1 MRVPEF
7 AAVYGVDFSGA
18 RLAGQNI
25 WIARLEIQNPSPTP
39 PPRGEGLSKPPSF
52 SGKGGLGSSRPR
64 LVALDRLE
72 TLCGTAERAVCLA
85 ELVRRVNASDAAL
98 WGFDC
103 PFGLPLELLP
113 PGAPWADQFAFLAE
127 YGDDAYACGLE
138 CIART
143 KRLPAAFH
151 RTALHCR
158 RQSDVE
164 AKAPFDAFHYR
175 MIYQTFFG
183 MRDLVQPLAA
193 TPGTAVLPFQY
204 RKLPRA
210 KRVAVEC
217 CPSSVL
223 KKHGLP
229 HQNYKQPK
237 GGPLTRLRRLTRHAI
252 LAGLGKWVRIGDRH
266 RRAMMRNPGGDA
278 LDAVI
283 AAVGALHGFREADH
297 AAVARHERFPRE
309 GRMYV

>member
-7 AAVYGVDFSGA
+7 GVVYGVDFSGA
-18 RLAGQNI
+18 KQAGHNI
-25 WIARLEIQNPSPTP
+25 WIARTE
-39 PPRGEGLSKPPSF
+39 PRARGRLA
-52 SGKGGLGSSRPR
+52 
-64 LVALDRLE
+64 LVALDRLAA
-72 TLCGTAERAVCLA
+72 LCGTAERAVCLA
-85 ELVRRVNASDAAL
+85 ALVRMVNATDSAL

-103 PFGLPLELLP
+103 PFGLPLQLFP
-113 PGAPWADQFAFLAE
+113 DGTPWTDQFAFLGE
-127 YGDDAYACGLE
+127 YGDDAYRCGLE

-143 KRLPAAFH
+143 KRLPDSPL

-158 RQSDVE
+158 RQSDAD

-183 MRDLVQPLAA
+183 MRDLVRPLAV

-217 CPSSVL
+217 CPASVL

-237 GGPLTRLRRLTRHAI
+237 GGPLVPLRRHTRHAI
-252 LAGLGKWVRIGDRH
+252 LAGLSRWVRIGDRH
-266 RRAMMRNPGGDA
+266 RRTIMRNPGGDA

-283 AAVGALHGFREADH
+283 AAVGALHGVREADH
-297 AAVARHERFPRE
+297 AVIARHDRFPRE

>member
-1 MRVPEF
+1 MRVPGF
-7 AAVYGVDFSGA
+7 ASVYGVDFSGA
-18 RLAGQNI
+18 RQAGRNI
-25 WIARLEIQNPSPTP
+25 WIARTE
-39 PPRGEGLSKPPSF
+39 PRARGRLT
-52 SGKGGLGSSRPR
+52 

-72 TLCGTAERAVCLA
+72 TLCGTAERTVCLA
-85 ELVRRVNASDAAL
+85 ELVRLVNASESAL

-103 PFGLPLELLP
+103 PFGMPLELFP
-113 PGAPWADQFAFLAE
+113 PPAKWTDQFAFLAE
-127 YGDDAYACGLE
+127 YGADAYACGVE

-143 KRLPAAFH
+143 KRMPAGPL

-158 RQSDVE
+158 RQTDLDV
-164 AKAPFDAFHYR
+164 KAPFDAFHYR

-183 MRDLVQPLAA
+183 IRDLVQPLAL

-204 RKLPRA
+204 RKLARA

-217 CPSSVL
+217 CPTSVL

-237 GGPLTRLRRLTRHAI
+237 GGPLTRLRLCTRRAI
-252 LAGLGKWVRIGDRH
+252 LAGMDKWVRIGERH
-266 RRAMMRNPGGDA
+266 RRAIMRNPGGDA

-283 AAVGALHGFREADH
+283 AAVGALHGVREADH
-297 AAVARHERFPRE
+297 AAIARHDRFPRE